1 MLQER
6 TVTGA
11 IVYDYQALADGVRQM
26 QTANQNIEQNVT
38 ALNQQVQGLM
48 DSFEGETSRQ
58 YNDCATRIFTKLRES
73 NEVLS
78 QISVNLNKNSNN
90 MQDSDRS
97 TASTFNF

>member
-1 MLQER
+1 M
-6 TVTGA
+6 TGA

-26 QTANQNIEQNVT
+26 QTANQNIEQNVR
-38 ALNQQVQGLM
+38 ALTQQVQSLQE
-48 DSFEGETSRQ
+48 SFEGDTSRQ
-58 YNDCATRIFTKLRES
+58 YNECATRIFRKLTES
-73 NEVLS
+73 NEVLN

>member
-1 MLQER
+1 
-6 TVTGA
+6 VTGA

-26 QTANQNIEQNVT
+26 QTANANIEANVK
-38 ALNQQVQGLM
+38 ALTQQVQSLM
-48 DSFEGETSRQ
+48 ESFDGETAKQ
-58 YNDCATRIFTKLRES
+58 YNTCADRIAQKLTES
-73 NEVLS
+73 NEVLN